1 METYKKV
8 TDHAFWQTVRT
19 ADAYARHRR
28 ELEKNWESLCCQPV
42 EALPYHQFR
51 RYYLDGDRRS
61 FEKFYFG
68 RRQALNT
75 ACFLSLLYPEEPQ
88 YLEKAQDLIFAMCNE
103 FTWVLPAHQKTLEGF
118 NPVHIDLFAAES
130 ALNLSEIYVLL
141 EHRLD
146 AFLLRRIREEIRRRI
161 LEPYKSRTFGWESA
175 ATNWTAVCTCG
186 VAIALCNLFPEEAK
200 ALLPRFY
207 AAADSFL
214 SGFGDDGY
222 CLEGPMYWG
231 YGFGFFTALAERLR
245 SFGGEDLFR
254 LPKVERIAS
263 FFQKVTLCPGV
274 ELTFAD
280 ADMGTHYSLGIQ
292 HFLHREYPDTVTIP
306 PEENSSLTDRM
317 ARMCLHLRSFMWY
330 DPQAQSSQREGIH
343 FGADS
348 QWLIARQRAYG
359 FAAKGGH
366 NDEPHNH
373 NDIGSFI
380 FAKNGRQ
387 VLTDPGRAQYCRDYF
402 AAETRYSFLHTA
414 SRGHSVPIVGG
425 QYQQA
430 GKEFAAQA
438 VVFDGKTLSLELCGA
453 YGAEGLQSLHR
464 SFSLEDGGVTLTDRI
479 CAAAPI
485 TERLIATEPPAATE
499 GQLIWSDATVTF
511 SPAVLPTVTR
521 TENTVDDNRQQV
533 LYLIDIPLPPGTEEF
548 TCKMA

>member
-1 METYKKV
+1 MRTYEKAL
-8 TDHAFWQTVRT
+8 DSAFWQQVRT
-19 ADAYARHRR
+19 SAAYNRHRR

-75 ACFLSLLYPEEPQ
+75 ACFLSLLYPEKPQ

-103 FTWVLPAHQKTLEGF
+103 FTWALPAHQKTLENY

-130 ALNLSEIYVLL
+130 ALNLSEVYVLL

-161 LEPYKSRTFGWESA
+161 LEPYKSRAFFWETA

-186 VAIALCNLFPEEAK
+186 VAIALCNLFPEEAT

-207 AAADSFL
+207 AAAESFL

-245 SFGGEDLFR
+245 SFGGKDLFQN
-254 LPKVERIAS
+254 PKVERIAS
-263 FFQKVTLCPGV
+263 FFQKVTLTPGV

-292 HFLHREYPDTVTIP
+292 HFLHKEYPNTVTIP
-306 PEENSSLTDRM
+306 PVENSSLTDRM
-317 ARMCLHLRSFMWY
+317 ARMCLHLRSFMWF
-330 DPQAQSSQREGIH
+330 DPDAVCCELEGIH
-343 FGADS
+343 YGEDS
-348 QWLIARQRAYG
+348 QWLIARQKAYG

-387 VLTDPGRAQYCRDYF
+387 IITDPGRAQYCRDYF
-402 AAETRYSFLHTA
+402 AEATRYNFLHTA

-425 QYQQA
+425 QYQQP
-430 GKEFAAQA
+430 GKEFAAQD
-438 VVFDGKTLSLELCGA
+438 VLWDGKTLSMELKAA
-453 YGAEGLQSLHR
+453 YGLESLQSLHR
-464 SFSLEDGGVTLTDRI
+464 SFSLEEDRVTLTDRI
-479 CAAAPI
+479 CASAPI
-485 TERLIATEPPAATE
+485 MERLVATEAPTVSE
-499 GQLIWSDATVTF
+499 GSLAWADAVLTF
-511 SPAVLPTVTR
+511 FPAVLPTVTP
-521 TENTVDDNRQQV
+521 TENTVDGNKQQV
-533 LYLIDIPLPPGTEEF
+533 LYLIDIPLPPNTETF
-548 TCKMA
+548 TATIR